1 MCGLV
6 GVAGAISVKQEGVFK
21 QLLQLDTIRGPHSTG
36 ILAVDARASHCV
48 LKKVGTPWDLEQY
61 KGYEEIFRATLNVL
75 MGHNRWATKGKIN
88 STNAHPFEHGHI
100 IGAHNGTLRNQ
111 SLLPDHL
118 EYEVDSDNI
127 FHAIET
133 IGVAKTVAKLAGAF
147 ALTWYDK
154 FNESINF
161 IRNDERPLW
170 ICEDKEEKTVF
181 WASERW
187 MLEIVLQKADIKYKE
202 PFQPKPG
209 QLFTYKLEHSYQPK
223 AFKAIEV
230 ADLELHTYP
239 VYVPPAKTTGA
250 GTGNSGTGKSA
261 NGNVFE
267 KEDKRG
273 KKLITPNELI
283 LQGSVEFFAS
293 SLRTSEET
301 GAQWISCGATQDDCE
316 IELRLY
322 INDQKLADWVLNSVH
337 LFEGKV
343 RSFLTLGGHT
353 YAILDPTSIIELFK
367 KDESLTEE
375 EEEEWA
381 VIYGGEIISE
391 TNFELLVSCG
401 CGNCKAVPTIAE
413 SEEIVWLDKLNFICG
428 ECVDLPVV
436 SEFIERAFEEQY
448 AKENKGNK

>member
-6 GVAGAISVKQEGVFK
+6 GVAGCITVKQENAFK
-21 QLLQLDTIRGPHSTG
+21 QLLEIDTLRGPHSTG
-36 ILAVDARASHCV
+36 ILAVDARANPV
-48 LKKVGTPWDLEQY
+48 VFKKVGTPWDLMQY
-61 KGYEEIFRATLNVL
+61 KQYDEIFRPSLNVL
-75 MGHNRWATKGKIN
+75 MGHNRWATKGKIT
-88 STNAHPFEHGHI
+88 SVNAHPFEHGHI

-111 SLLPDHL
+111 TLLPDHL

-127 FHAIET
+127 FHAIE
-133 IGVAKTVAKLAGAF
+133 ILGVDDTVKRLAGAF
-147 ALTWYDK
+147 ALTWYDGIS
-154 FNESINF
+154 ESMNF
-161 IRNDERPLW
+161 IRNEERPLW

-209 QLFTYKLEHSYQPK
+209 QLFTYKLDHGYQPK
-223 AFKAIEV
+223 AFKAVEV
-230 ADLELHTYP
+230 TDLKLHEYP

-273 KKLITPNELI
+273 KKLITPNELV
-283 LQGSVEFFAS
+283 LQDRVEFFAS
-293 SLRTSEET
+293 SLRTSETT
-301 GAQWISCGATQDDCE
+301 GAQWISCGATQDNCE

-322 INDQKLADWVLNSVH
+322 VNDPALADWVLNSVH

-343 RSFLTLGGHT
+343 RSFTTLGGQT
-353 YAILDPTSIIELFK
+353 YAILDPTSIIELMEV
-367 KDESLTEE
+367 DQTTLPE

-381 VIYGGEIISE
+381 VVYGGEIISE
-391 TNFELLVSCG
+391 SNFDLLVSCG
-401 CGNCKAVPTIAE
+401 CGNCKAVPTIEEAE
-413 SEEIVWLDKLNFICG
+413 DIVWLDKMNFICG
-428 ECVDLPVV
+428 ECKDLPVV
-436 SEFIERAFEEQY
+436 SDFVERAIEAQ
-448 AKENKGNK
+448 KTGTK

>member
-6 GVAGAISVKQEGVFK
+6 GVAGAISAKQEGVFR
-21 QLLQLDTIRGPHSTG
+21 QLLEIDTIRGPHSTG
-36 ILAVDARASHCV
+36 ILAVDARAEHV
-48 LKKVGTPWDLEQY
+48 ILKKVGTPWDLMQY
-61 KGYEEIFRATLNVL
+61 RQFDEIFRATLNVL
-75 MGHNRWATKGKIN
+75 MGHNRWATKGKIT
-88 STNAHPFEHGHI
+88 SVNAHPFEHGHI

-111 SLLPDHL
+111 TLLPDHL

-127 FHAIET
+127 FHAMET
-133 IGVAKTVAKLAGAF
+133 IGVAKTVEKLAGAF
-147 ALTWYDK
+147 ALTWYDA
-154 FNESINF
+154 FNESMNF
-161 IRNDERPLW
+161 VRNDERPLW

-209 QLFTYKLEHSYQPK
+209 QLFTYKLNHGYQPK
-223 AFKAIEV
+223 EFKAVEV
-230 ADLELHTYP
+230 ADLQLHTYP

-267 KEDKRG
+267 GKGKKEDKRG

-283 LQGSVEFFAS
+283 LQGNVEFFAS
-293 SLRTSEET
+293 SLRTSETT
-301 GAQWISCGATQDDCE
+301 GAQWISCGATQDNCE

-322 INDQKLADWVLNSVH
+322 VNDQRLADWVLNSVH

-343 RSFLTLGGHT
+343 RSFTTLGGQT
-353 YAILDPTSIIELFK
+353 YAILDPTSIIELLEV
-367 KDESLTEE
+367 DESLTAE

-391 TNFELLVSCG
+391 TNFDLLVSCG
-401 CGNCKAVPTIAE
+401 CGNCKAVPTIEQAE
-413 SEEIVWLDKLNFICG
+413 DIVWLDKLHFICD
-428 ECVDLPVV
+428 ECKGLPVV
-436 SEFIERAFEEQY
+436 SEFIERAQEAQG
-448 AKENKGNK
+448 KGNK